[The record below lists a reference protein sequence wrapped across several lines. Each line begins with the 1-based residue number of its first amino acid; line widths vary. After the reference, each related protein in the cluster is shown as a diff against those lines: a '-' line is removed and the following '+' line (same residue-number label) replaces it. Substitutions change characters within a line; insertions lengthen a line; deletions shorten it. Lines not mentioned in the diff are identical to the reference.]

1 MVSRIETKVEIRA
14 KTMPLVKVIRKGIT
28 PSIRK
33 VPTST
38 GAVMMPMTL
47 DRVGKD
53 LESEE
58 EQGIEVESGEDAFKK
73 FKPELKF
80 KGYAGEEETEFK
92 AEFEFRNIKDFTPE
106 NLQKRQETRTTDEFG
121 EEQVEYKQNDIADL
135 KDKIDL
141 LYRLKDRWRLP
152 TVRRAWGNETQRKE
166 IVAALAGLR
175 GELEKVAGKS
185 SAPAADASEGGEG

>member
-1 MVSRIETKVEIRA
+1 
-14 KTMPLVKVIRKGIT
+14 MPLVKVIRKGIT

-38 GAVMMPMTL
+38 AAVMMPMTL

-53 LESEE
+53 LDSEE
-58 EQGIEVESGEDAFKK
+58 EQGIEVESADDAFKK

-92 AEFEFRNIKDFTPE
+92 AEFEFRNIKDFNPE
-106 NLQKRQETRTTDEFG
+106 NLQKRQETKVTDEFG
-121 EEQVEYKQNDIADL
+121 DEHIEYKRNDIADL
-135 KDKIDL
+135 KDKVDL

-166 IVAALAGLR
+166 IIAALAGLR
-175 GELEKVAGKS
+175 GELQKVAGKS
-185 SAPAADASEGGEG
+185 GAAATETSEGGEG